1 MYMEYLFHLITS
13 PYWQCKRDDKD
24 QSNEKKPK
32 DKHSGKFR
40 LKSKDGKI
48 GRDDQTSSEEETTI
62 VRKKSKL
69 TTGETSQMSGKD
81 TGTDQQQ
88 MDNDLAERDA
98 FVARLLEKE
107 EMRTKKEQVF

>member
-1 MYMEYLFHLITS
+1 
-13 PYWQCKRDDKD
+13 
-24 QSNEKKPK
+24 
-32 DKHSGKFR
+32 
-40 LKSKDGKI
+40 
-48 GRDDQTSSEEETTI
+48 
-62 VRKKSKL
+62 
-69 TTGETSQMSGKD
+69 MSGKD